1 MEASAVPRLAPVGV
15 GGAASPR
22 LLRLASDD
30 RLIALIRVGNRAA
43 FEAAYDRHHRS
54 ILSFCRHVLGSTEE
68 AEDAVQHTFLAAYN
82 DLLSSDKPI
91 HLRAWLF
98 TIARNRCYSTLR
110 ARREH
115 PSAELVEPVTEGL
128 ATQVQR
134 RQDLRDLVGDL
145 GRLPDDQRAALVL
158 AEMDALSHEQIGAAL
173 GVPCEKVKALVF
185 QARESLVASRN
196 ARDTDCVEIRK
207 QLATMHGGA
216 LRRAG
221 LRRHLRD
228 CAGCRDYRKEI
239 DLQRRALAVILP
251 VAPTIALK
259 EGVLGVAIGT
269 AAGAGAAGGGMLAGS
284 ALKGFTVKG
293 LIAAAAAGI
302 GTAGTIVATQDSRLV
317 PILPSH
323 PARTGPGA
331 SRAAGPTSGGGPV
344 ASARSSAAV
353 LSTSPAVIVSAGGT
367 RRSAAATSPVL
378 NPSVPVVAGVSP
390 QRSGPSRPLR
400 TAKTAHPPVPAP
412 APMPAVIVAAQPVP
426 AATIPSVTALPAR
439 PFLGSSAY
447 GTAAPTVVTGS
458 RRGAASSSGA
468 SRGLS
473 RGGDG
478 GSGARR
484 PGSSSLHGGNHGAS
498 NSSVANGGHPPRDG
512 SGSSA
517 GTTASG
523 PAGASTGGGGRGD
536 GGNSSGSSGAVGSSG
551 SSGSGERSGSGGGTG
566 TSGTGGALGSS
577 RLRPL
582 SGGAHRRLARR
593 PISQPD
599 TV

>member
-216 LRRAG
+216 LRRAS

-228 CAGCRDYRKEI
+228 CAGCRDYRKKI

-331 SRAAGPTSGGGPV
+331 SRAVGPTSGGGPV

-353 LSTSPAVIVSAGGT
+353 LPTSPAVIVSAGGA
-367 RRSAAATSPVL
+367 RRSAAATSSVL

-412 APMPAVIVAAQPVP
+412 APMPAVVVAAHPVP
-426 AATIPSVTALPAR
+426 AATIPSAATILSVTGGPAR

-447 GTAAPTVVTGS
+447 GTAAPAVVTGS

-468 SRGLS
+468 SRGSS
-473 RGGDG
+473 RRGDG

-484 PGSSSLHGGNHGAS
+484 PGSSSSHGGNHGAS

-523 PAGASTGGGGRGD
+523 PAGASTGGEGRGD
-536 GGNSSGSSGAVGSSG
+536 GGNSSGS
-551 SSGSGERSGSGGGTG
+551 
-566 TSGTGGALGSS
+566 
-577 RLRPL
+577 